1 MTTRPIKAF
10 SKGNIRGLID
20 RRIPLKPR
28 VSDLAPPPPPP
39 PAPQG
44 VLRVR
49 IRGPRLSRSPSS
61 RGSSCASSTLTT
73 SPAASPT
80 SQDDFDADEAFPLEE
95 SKVAYIQ
102 QRNQYCNIRFPFL
115 EVFQTAS
122 FHRFSRKMAQKIIT
136 VFGATG
142 NQGGST
148 LSAILNNPELSAK
161 YKIRAITRDPS
172 KPSAQALASKGAELA
187 KADLTDLASVKSA
200 IAGSYGVF
208 AVTNY
213 WEKMSKEGEFQQG
226 RNIVDA
232 CKEQG
237 IKHLVWSSLP
247 HVTKLT
253 DGHLAK
259 VEHFDSKAEVAEYA
273 EQVKG
278 EDMIVSYFM
287 PGYFMSNLP
296 SMINPDP
303 ETGVVTLSAPWNP
316 TETWV
321 PMIDIQK
328 DTGAFTAGL
337 FEAGA
342 EANGVYV
349 QGIKGKEV
357 RFVEQPATVES
368 AAQLGNRIAEE
379 LTQNMIL
386 IRDYS
391 YYGKGT
397 EKKQAEIPPAA
408 TSGTNSSHVQVAP
421 PNPHDQHRKTE
432 QNHTPADVHVPT
444 FFGAIA
450 GTDGQPYETL
460 RHRVVRSYKHHT
472 WQYWLVATVSNALL
486 FLQIV
491 IAASLTVLGAF
502 DSVAAR
508 RATIG
513 LGAANTFRNDLAKV
527 VEQLDDA
534 EANFRDPTYPGQ
546 GTEHEVLE
554 QIRKAYRDARND
566 AEANY
571 PDFWVK
577 LNDPPKQPPPDAA
590 KGADKTV
597 PASEAG
603 PPGGSK
609 NSPTVVAAA
618 HPPANSTVL
627 SPKISEKTDQTKH

>member
-1 MTTRPIKAF
+1 
-10 SKGNIRGLID
+10 
-20 RRIPLKPR
+20 
-28 VSDLAPPPPPP
+28 
-39 PAPQG
+39 
-44 VLRVR
+44 
-49 IRGPRLSRSPSS
+49 
-61 RGSSCASSTLTT
+61 
-73 SPAASPT
+73 
-80 SQDDFDADEAFPLEE
+80 
-95 SKVAYIQ
+95 
-102 QRNQYCNIRFPFL
+102 
-115 EVFQTAS
+115 
-122 FHRFSRKMAQKIIT
+122 MAQKIIT

-172 KPSAQALASKGAELA
+172 KPGAQALASKGAELA

-213 WEKMSKEGEFQQG
+213 WEKMSKDGEFQQG
-226 RNIVDA
+226 KNIVDA

-247 HVTKLT
+247 NVTKLT

-303 ETGVVTLSAPWNP
+303 ETGVPTLSAPWNP

-349 QGIKGKEV
+349 QGVSEWVHPRQITATLSQIKGKEV
-357 RFVEQPATVES
+357 RFIEQPATVES

-397 EKKQAEIPPAA
+397 EKKQAESDRFLIP
-408 TSGTNSSHVQVAP
+408 GTKKN
-421 PNPHDQHRKTE
+421 
-432 QNHTPADVHVPT
+432 
-444 FFGAIA
+444 
-450 GTDGQPYETL
+450 
-460 RHRVVRSYKHHT
+460 T
-472 WQYWLVATVSNALL
+472 WNEFAE
-486 FLQIV
+486 
-491 IAASLTVLGAF
+491 
-502 DSVAAR
+502 
-508 RATIG
+508 
-513 LGAANTFRNDLAKV
+513 KV
-527 VEQLDDA
+527 DW
-534 EANFRDPTYPGQ
+534 
-546 GTEHEVLE
+546 
-554 QIRKAYRDARND
+554 K
-566 AEANY
+566 
-571 PDFWVK
+571 W
-577 LNDPPKQPPPDAA
+577 
-590 KGADKTV
+590 
-597 PASEAG
+597 
-603 PPGGSK
+603 
-609 NSPTVVAAA
+609 
-618 HPPANSTVL
+618 
-627 SPKISEKTDQTKH
+627 